1 MIPGLQQLHS
11 IRKHVPINRRKKTEK
26 KNPNI
31 YLQESEKNNVL
42 YSHNVTLRSE
52 NESTVTT

>member
-1 MIPGLQQLHS
+1 MGG
-11 IRKHVPINRRKKTEK
+11 KKLEK